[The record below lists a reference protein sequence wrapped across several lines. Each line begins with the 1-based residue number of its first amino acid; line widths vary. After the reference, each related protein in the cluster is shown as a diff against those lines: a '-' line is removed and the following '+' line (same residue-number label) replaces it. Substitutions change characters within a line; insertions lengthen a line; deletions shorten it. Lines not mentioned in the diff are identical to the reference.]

1 MIGDVQ
7 VSSIQEDT
15 FLLPL
20 TTMQQGMLF
29 HTLLE
34 PESSVYFQQFLMRLK
49 GALDVP
55 DFEEAWR
62 QVLQRHDAL
71 RAGFVWE
78 GRERPVQIIHKHAR
92 APFVVIDW
100 RHIPELDQDERLQVF
115 LREDRSAP
123 FDLARPPLMRFTIVR
138 MSDDAYAFVWSHH
151 HLLLDGWSTSIILE
165 EITTIYNALR
175 GVQRPQLP
183 EPPTYSAFHA
193 WLGDRNVGA
202 SRRFWSDVL
211 SDFDSPTP
219 LGIGQRP
226 EPGSGTDFMTL
237 HRKVD
242 GHVAH
247 KLDGLTRRLGLSAS
261 IPILAA
267 WAFVISRYSGKDDVV
282 FGVTVSGR
290 SPQLANAE
298 RMVGLFIN
306 TLPLR
311 VSILHDVTVGDW
323 LGSLQKRL
331 LDLQDFDH
339 VSLLDIQTW
348 SPIPKGAPLFE
359 SIVVFENYPL
369 GSAGIQ
375 GLEGAQILDIRIE
388 ERANYPLVLLCEPSA
403 VGLNVSLIVDRTRVS
418 EEAGLALI
426 DQMTWLLEQFAE
438 CHHETTPCHLSLLRP
453 GERDLVL
460 HGWNDTVVAYERD
473 ATLPLLFERQVAAD
487 PDAVAI
493 VDDDGEV
500 SYRDL
505 NLLSS
510 RIARRIVAHGARR
523 GDCIALHMGR
533 DRYLLAAMLGVL
545 KAGCA
550 YVPLD
555 LQIPAARAQHILDE
569 LGIKIIISQGNHAS
583 NAQACLAGRNIT
595 VLVAEENAGLEYE
608 FTYAGQSTDLAYVIF
623 TSGSTGIPK
632 GVRVCHRPVINL
644 IEWVNKTFGVGPAD
658 RLLFV
663 TAPSFDLSVYD
674 VFGILSAGGSVRIV
688 SDAQL
693 ADPESLVRLL
703 IHEPITFWDS
713 APAALW
719 QLLSLLPAKT
729 HNHPLRLA
737 FVSGDWAPL
746 DLPLRLKSIFD
757 NVEIVVLGGAT
768 EATVWSNFHVVGSI
782 DPSWVSIPY
791 GRPIQNAR
799 YYILD
804 QVRHPLPAGVAGDL
818 YIGGECLAM
827 GYTGAPELTAQ
838 RFVKDPYGIEPD
850 AIMYATG
857 DRARFDANGIM
868 EFLGR
873 TDQQVKVR
881 GFRIELGEIETVLSR
896 HGGVQNVA
904 VIVRTS
910 GEGGPANGD
919 FNCEIVAYVV
929 PREGVELK
937 IGVLLTYLRARLPA
951 QMIPAFIIFQDC
963 LPLTSNGKVD
973 RKVLPAPTLVDKGQA
988 DDRNSD
994 PLLEIVKNVWCDVL
1008 GQESFPS
1015 DANFFDLGGHSL
1027 RATSVVSR
1035 LRGALGIEIPLR
1047 LIFTHPTAAS
1057 LSRAIGDLRGQI
1069 ERETQ
1074 IPLIC
1079 RDSGN
1084 LSLPKAQA
1092 RLWFL
1097 HQINPDS
1104 PFYNM
1109 ALAARL
1115 RGRTDINTVSQAFK
1129 AVIARHEILRT
1140 RIEERAGQPFPVI
1153 EPPDLAPPVFFEDF
1167 TDRDP
1172 ANQET
1177 EVASR
1182 FQIAALRPFDLS
1194 VETPLRMLA
1203 LKLSDDDF
1211 AILVM
1216 MDHIASDGWSI
1227 GVFAHEFLH
1236 FHDVAMGERGA
1247 ALPEL
1252 AAQYLD
1258 YAAWHEGRLESG
1270 VLESQLGYW
1279 RKHLAG
1285 LRELSLPTDRPR
1297 PAIASLEG
1305 GVLHFALT
1313 PVVSNAIKTLC
1324 RKEATTLFSV
1334 LAAAF
1339 AVVLRRLSG
1348 QDDVVFGTD
1357 AAGRRHEAA
1366 EALIG
1371 FFINQLVLRF
1381 DLAGLSTFRD
1391 VLKSVQPRV
1400 LDALANQDV
1409 PFDALVQHIN
1419 PPRQPGKMPL
1429 FQVKLV
1435 LQNGPFSSFSSRYVQ
1450 FEPIV
1455 VDTKTA
1461 KYDLLL
1467 TFSGDD
1473 VLAGKLEFSSDLF
1486 DKTTAEAMVGEI
1498 KLVLETV
1505 AMNPDISC
1513 ASLAQL
1519 VTVDR
1524 RMQTALTQSEIR
1536 RAGLAKL
1543 KAMRSPNGVK

>member
-1 MIGDVQ
+1 MIRDVQ
-7 VSSIQEDT
+7 VSSTHEDT
-15 FLLPL
+15 LLLPL

-34 PESSVYFQQFLMRLK
+34 PMSGAYFQQFVLRLK
-49 GALDVP
+49 GAIDVP
-55 DFEEAWR
+55 EFEEAWR

-71 RAGFVWE
+71 RAGFSWE
-78 GRERPVQIIHKHAR
+78 GRERPVQIIQNHVTVTLAE
-92 APFVVIDW
+92 IDW
-100 RHIPELDQDERLQVF
+100 RHIADADQDDALQIF
-115 LREDRSAP
+115 LREDRAVP
-123 FDLARPPLMRFTIVR
+123 FDLACPPLMRFTIIR
-138 MSDDAYAFVWSHH
+138 MSEDAYVFIWSHH
-151 HLLLDGWSTSIILE
+151 HLLLDGWSTAIILE
-165 EITTIYNALR
+165 ELVTIYNALR
-175 GVQRPQLP
+175 SARSLLLP
-183 EPPTYSAFHA
+183 EPPQYSAFHA
-193 WLGDRNVGA
+193 WLGERNVEA
-202 SRRFWSDVL
+202 SRRFWSEAL
-211 SDFDSPTP
+211 SDFDSPTQ
-219 LGIGQRP
+219 LGIVQRSP
-226 EPGSGTDFMTL
+226 PGSVSDFVTF
-237 HRKVD
+237 HKKVD
-242 GHVAH
+242 QQVAQR
-247 KLDGLTRRLGLSAS
+247 LDALTRRLGLSAS
-261 IPILAA
+261 IPTLAA

-290 SPQLANAE
+290 PPQLANAE
-298 RMVGLFIN
+298 SMVGLFIN

-311 VSILHDVTVGDW
+311 VSISHDVPVENW
-323 LGSLQKRL
+323 FGSVQKLL
-331 LDLQDFDH
+331 LDLQANDH

-348 SPIPKGAPLFE
+348 SPIPKGESLFE
-359 SIVVFENYPL
+359 SIVVFENYPV
-369 GSAGIQ
+369 GSAAVQ
-375 GLEGAQILDIRIE
+375 GLEGAQILDIRVE
-388 ERANYPLVLLCEPSA
+388 ERANYPLVLLCEPSD

-418 EEAGLALI
+418 EDAGLTLI
-426 DQMTWLLEQFAE
+426 DRVTWLLEQFAA
-438 CHHETTPCHLSLLRP
+438 CNHEMTPCHLSLLRP
-453 GERDLVL
+453 RERDLVL
-460 HGWNDTVVAYERD
+460 HGWNDTVVSYERD
-473 ATLPLLFERQVAAD
+473 ATLPLLFERQAAKA
-487 PDAVAI
+487 PDAVAV
-493 VDDDGEV
+493 VDDDGVV

-523 GDCIALHMGR
+523 GDCIALRMGR
-533 DRYLLAAMLGVL
+533 DRYLVAAMLGVL

-555 LQIPAARAQHILDE
+555 LQMPAARAQHILDE
-569 LGIKIIISQGNHAS
+569 LEIKIIISQSIYVS
-583 NAQACLAGRNIT
+583 NAQACFSGRNVT
-595 VLVAEENAGLEYE
+595 VLVAEDDAGLEYE

-623 TSGSTGIPK
+623 TSGSTGVPK

-688 SDAQL
+688 SDVQL
-693 ADPESLVRLL
+693 ADPESLFHLL

-719 QLLSLLPAKT
+719 QLLSLLPAKI
-729 HNHPLRLA
+729 HNHPLRLV

-746 DLPLRLKSIFD
+746 DLPQRLRSLFD

-768 EATVWSNFHVVGSI
+768 EATVWSNFHIVGSV

-804 QVRHPLPAGVAGDL
+804 QARHPLPAGVAGDL

-838 RFVKDPYGIEPD
+838 RFVKDPYGTTPD

-857 DRARFDANGIM
+857 DRARFDSNGIM

-896 HGGVQNVA
+896 HEGVQNVA

-910 GEGGPANGD
+910 GEGGPAKGD
-919 FNCEIVAYVV
+919 FNSEIVAYVV
-929 PREGVELK
+929 PRERVELET
-937 IGVLLTYLRARLPA
+937 GALLSYLRARLPA
-951 QMIPAFIIFQDC
+951 QMIPAFIILLEF

-973 RKVLPAPTLVDKGQA
+973 RKALPAPVVVDRGQA
-988 DDRNSD
+988 DYRNPD

-1008 GQESFPS
+1008 GQESVPS

-1027 RATSVVSR
+1027 RATSAVLR
-1035 LRGALGIEIPLR
+1035 LQSALGLEIPLR
-1047 LIFTHPTAAS
+1047 LIFIHPTAAS
-1057 LSRAIGDLRGQI
+1057 LARAIGDLGGQI

-1074 IPLIC
+1074 IPVIC
-1079 RDSGN
+1079 RESGN

-1097 HQINPDS
+1097 HKINPDS

-1115 RGRTDINTVSQAFK
+1115 RGRTDINKVSQAFR

-1140 RIEERAGQPFPVI
+1140 RIEERAGQPFPVV
-1153 EPPDLAPPVFFEDF
+1153 EPPDLVAPFCFEDLTEF
-1167 TDRDP
+1167 DP
-1172 ANQET
+1172 VNQEA

-1182 FQIAALRPFDLS
+1182 FQTAALRPFDLS
-1194 VETPLRMLA
+1194 VEIPLRMLV
-1203 LKLSDDDF
+1203 LKLSDVDF

-1236 FHDVAMGERGA
+1236 FHDAAMGERGA

-1252 AAQYLD
+1252 ASQYLD
-1258 YAAWHEGRLESG
+1258 YAAWHEGRLETG
-1270 VLESQLGYW
+1270 VLESQLRYW
-1279 RKHLAG
+1279 HKHLAG

-1297 PAIASLEG
+1297 PAIASFEG

-1313 PVVSNAIKTLC
+1313 PIVSSAIRALC
-1324 RKEATTLFSV
+1324 RKEATTLFSM

-1339 AVVLRRLSG
+1339 ALVLRRRSG

-1391 VLKSVQPRV
+1391 VLKSVQPRI

-1409 PFDALVQHIN
+1409 PFDALVQQIN

-1435 LQNGPFSSFSSRYVQ
+1435 LQNGPFSRISSRYVQ
-1450 FEPIV
+1450 FEPIL

-1467 TFSGDD
+1467 TFSGEDM
-1473 VLAGKLEFSSDLF
+1473 LSGTLEFSSDLF
-1486 DKTTAEAMVGEI
+1486 DKTTAEAIVGEI

-1505 AMNPDISC
+1505 ALNPDISC
-1513 ASLAQL
+1513 AGLAQL

-1524 RMQTALTQSEIR
+1524 QMQASLTQSEIR